1 MSIRLKTI
9 LGIAFIEVL
18 VLVLLVSNALNY
30 LSQSNQSQLEQRAQ
44 AATTLFAR
52 ATKDA
57 VLSYDLAT
65 LNSLVDEMMAISDI
79 KYVRIRNQVQ
89 MLAEGGDVPSNPPSS
104 GKDRGI
110 SDVDDGIY
118 DIHYPIVEAGTV
130 YGSIEL
136 GFSTAKLETL
146 LTDAG
151 KMFTSIAGLGVLLVA
166 VCSFVLGTALTRQLS
181 RLKMAVDEITHNG
194 PGMTLPNH
202 TNNELGA
209 VVRSLNTMSLT
220 LAKNQQEI
228 QNLLADNSR
237 TLHEL
242 HRNEKIQ
249 QAILTASLDAI
260 ITINQ
265 SGYIVDYNTNAEVIF
280 GWHKDE
286 ILHQEMAA
294 YLVPEHLRSQHRQG
308 MRHFINTGEGPV
320 LGRRIETLALH
331 KDGHTFPVELAV
343 SPVETDGD
351 YLFVSYIRD
360 ITARKVAE
368 KEQLLAA
375 QAFDAQEAIFFADE
389 SGSILRYNPTFQQL
403 TGYDPESCAP
413 LPSLSRLVP
422 VHQEMWQTIHQGE
435 KWSGELVL
443 HPVRGEAVPIYFSAS
458 PVFPN
463 EQDTLYVCH
472 FIDISEQKAHEAKL
486 QTARREAEKA
496 NEAKSRFLASM
507 SHEIRTPMNGVLGI
521 LDILQGETLS
531 SHQKNLVQTAHESGK
546 HLVAIIND
554 ILDFS
559 KMEANNLVLNNEPFH
574 IQQVFH
580 QAIELMMPLAE
591 KHHLALSLSLPPEAN
606 NFALGDAGRIRQ
618 ILLNL
623 IHNAIKFTPQG
634 GVRVEVSLTQTSLT
648 QASLMDVSFTE
659 TSCTDA
665 SFRKKACWHLNC
677 HVIDSGIGIAEEAQ
691 TSLFDEFTMS
701 DQGYTRAT
709 EGTGLGLAIC
719 KRLIQLM
726 GGEIGISSTLKA
738 GSDFFFNIP
747 LAFASQDA
755 THLLNQT
762 QSPVMT
768 TGMKILVTEDNAA
781 NRLVIDH
788 MLKSAGIE
796 ADMAISGEQAIRAV
810 QNHHYDLILMD
821 ISMPGM
827 DGMEATQ
834 HIRALSPENQSLPI
848 IALTAHA
855 LTGDRERFL
864 AAGMTDYLSKPI
876 HKAQLLDC
884 LNQWMKPAQCDLA
897 HPLSE
902 SFQTIDEAETFSANQ
917 DEIPLSLYP
926 LVDPKTI
933 LQLIEDTSFEDTEML
948 VELYLEDSNSRIA
961 TIRAAIRK
969 KNPEQLQF
977 ETHALA
983 SSAGSYGNI
992 RLSMLA
998 RRIEHLCIQNCPA
1011 DALKLGEQLLT
1022 VAEKSFLQLSALDLH
1037 TIALKTGS

>member
-1 MSIRLKTI
+1 MMSIRLKTI

-18 VLVLLVSNALNY
+18 VLVLLVSNALTY

-65 LNSLVDEMMAISDI
+65 LNSLVDEIMAISDI
-79 KYVRIRNQVQ
+79 KYVRICNQVQ
-89 MLAEGGDVPSNPPSS
+89 VLAEGGDVPATSPHTD
-104 GKDRGI
+104 KDQGI

-130 YGSIEL
+130 YGSIEI
-136 GFSTAKLETL
+136 GFSTSKLETL

-151 KMFTSIAGLGVLLVA
+151 KMFTSIAGLEVILVA

-194 PGMTLPNH
+194 PGMTLPSH

-209 VVRSLNTMSLT
+209 VVRSFNTMSLT

-228 QNLLADNSR
+228 QDLLADKSR

-242 HRNEKIQ
+242 HRHEKIQ
-249 QAILTASLDAI
+249 QTILTASLDAI

-265 SGYIVDYNTNAEVIF
+265 SGYIVDYNTNAEHIF
-280 GWHKDE
+280 GWQKHE
-286 ILHQEMAA
+286 ILHQDMAK
-294 YLVPEHLRSQHRQG
+294 YLIPQHLRSQHYQG
-308 MRHFINTGEGPV
+308 MAHFIRTGEGPV
-320 LGRRIETLALH
+320 LGQRIETLALH
-331 KDGHTFPVELAV
+331 KNGHTFPVELAV
-343 SPVETDGD
+343 SPVEVDGD

-389 SGSILRYNPTFQQL
+389 SGQILRYNPTFQQL
-403 TGYDPESCAP
+403 TGYDPASCSP
-413 LPSLSRLVP
+413 LPCLSSLVS
-422 VHQEMWQTIHQGE
+422 VHQTMWQTIHQGG

-443 HPVRGEAVPIYFSAS
+443 QPIRGEALPIYFSAS
-458 PVFPN
+458 PVFPD
-463 EQDTLYVCH
+463 EHAVLYVCH
-472 FIDISEQKAHEAKL
+472 FIDISEQKAHEATL
-486 QTARREAEKA
+486 QRARREAEKA

-531 SHQKNLVQTAHESGK
+531 AHQKSLVQTAHESGK

-559 KMEANNLVLNNEPFH
+559 KMEANNLVLNHEPFH

-580 QAIELMMPLAE
+580 QVIELMTPLAE
-591 KHHLALSLSLPPEAN
+591 KHHLTLSLTLPPEAN
-606 NFALGDAGRIRQ
+606 NFAQGDAGRIRQ

-634 GVRVEVSLTQTSLT
+634 GIRVEVSLTKTALNT
-648 QASLMDVSFTE
+648 
-659 TSCTDA
+659 
-665 SFRKKACWHLNC
+665 KAGWLLNC
-677 HVIDSGIGIAEEAQ
+677 HVIDSGIGIAPEAQ
-691 TSLFDEFTMS
+691 ESLFDEFTMS

-719 KRLIQLM
+719 NRLIQLM
-726 GGEIGISSTLKA
+726 GGELGLSSTLQT
-738 GSDFFFNIP
+738 GSDFYFSIP
-747 LAFASQDA
+747 LAIASQDA
-755 THLLNQT
+755 THPLSQKQL
-762 QSPVMT
+762 PILRA
-768 TGMKILVTEDNAA
+768 GMKILVTEDNAA
-781 NRLVIDH
+781 NRLVIGH
-788 MLKSAGIE
+788 MLKTAGIE
-796 ADMAISGEQAIRAV
+796 TDMVTSGEQAILAV
-810 QNHHYDLILMD
+810 QQRHYDLIFMD

-834 HIRALSPENQSLPI
+834 RIRALSPENQSLPI
-848 IALTAHA
+848 IALTAHT

-864 AAGMTDYLSKPI
+864 SAGMTDYLSKPI

-884 LNQWMKPAQCDLA
+884 LSKWVKPVSHSNERRCTVPCQ
-897 HPLSE
+897 S
-902 SFQTIDEAETFSANQ
+902 IDEAETFCANK

-926 LVDPKTI
+926 LVDPTTI
-933 LQLIEDTSFEDTEML
+933 HQLIEDTSFEDTDML
-948 VELYLEDSNSRIA
+948 VELYLEDSQNRIA
-961 TIRAAIRK
+961 TIRKAIEDN
-969 KNPEQLQF
+969 NPDQLQF

-998 RRIEHLCIQNCPA
+998 RRIEHLCIQNCKA
-1011 DALKLGEQLLT
+1011 HAIELGEQLLT
-1022 VAEKSFLQLSALDLH
+1022 VAEKSFLQLKALDIH
-1037 TIALKTGS
+1037 NIVLKTGS